1 MKTEKNILVAFILNF
16 SFAIMEFIGGAWTK
30 SVAIMSDAVHDAGDA
45 LSIGIAYFLE
55 KKSKRKP
62 DDDYTYGYARY
73 SAIGSVITCVILFF
87 GSVMVIGKSIFRLFS
102 PVQINYNGMIVFAIF
117 GVIVNTVA
125 AFLTR
130 SGDSLNQ
137 KAVNLHMLED
147 VLGWVVVLIGAF
159 TMKYTDIRIIDPL
172 MSIGVA
178 LFILFGTINNLKEA
192 LDIFLERK
200 PDGISVGEIKEH
212 LMEIDGIKDVHH
224 IHIWSFDGL
233 NNCATM
239 HIITSENGAIIKQKV
254 REELAEHGIGHV
266 TLELESPDE
275 HCCEECCNVQK
286 NIAANPIHHHHHH

>member
-1 MKTEKNILVAFILNF
+1 MKTEKNILVAFLLNF
-16 SFAIMEFIGGAWTK
+16 SFAIMEFVGGAWTK

-62 DDDYTYGYARY
+62 DDDFTYGYARY
-73 SAIGSVITCVILFF
+73 SAIGSVITCIILFLGSILVILK
-87 GSVMVIGKSIFRLFS
+87 SVVRLIS

-117 GVIVNTVA
+117 GVAVNTVA
-125 AFLTR
+125 AFLTK

-159 TMKYTDIRIIDPL
+159 AMKFTDIRVIDPL
-172 MSIGVA
+172 MSIAVA

-192 LDIFLERK
+192 LNIFLERK
-200 PDGISVGEIKEH
+200 PEGISVSEIREH
-212 LMEIDGIKDVHH
+212 LMKIDGVKDIHH

-239 HIITSENGAIIKQKV
+239 HIVTSEDGAIIKHKV
-254 REELAEHGIGHV
+254 REELAEHGIGHA
-266 TLELESPDE
+266 TLELESPE
-275 HCCEECCNVQK
+275 EACCEECCNVQK
-286 NIAANPIHHHHHH
+286 NVQSDNIHHHHHH